1 VVRTTP
7 VTAEQAILT
16 SNYARVGALIPVAGV
31 ALAVYLESYSMSD
44 ERETRRFLVSGRVQG
59 VGFRWF
65 VEREAAAL
73 GLTGWVRNR
82 EDGRVEVM
90 ATGAREPLAVLHA
103 RLREG
108 PRAARVDEVAVSPA
122 PFLDAKSFG
131 IEGAW

>member
-1 VVRTTP
+1 
-7 VTAEQAILT
+7 
-16 SNYARVGALIPVAGV
+16 
-31 ALAVYLESYSMSD
+31 MSED
-44 ERETRRFLVSGRVQG
+44 RETRRYLVSGRVQG

-65 VEREAAAL
+65 VEREAATL
-73 GLTGWVRNR
+73 GITGWVRNR

-90 ATGAREPLAVLHA
+90 ATGRRELLSTLHA

-108 PRAARVDEVAVSPA
+108 PRAARVEEVAMSPA

>member
-1 VVRTTP
+1 MRGAGCGIAFPVGVR
-7 VTAEQAILT
+7 
-16 SNYARVGALIPVAGV
+16 VAV
-31 ALAVYLESYSMSD
+31 SFHAVYLEFYPMND
-44 ERETRRFLVSGRVQG
+44 GRETRRFLVSGRVQG

-65 VEREAAAL
+65 VEREAATL
-73 GLTGWVRNR
+73 GVTGWVRNR

-90 ATGAREPLAVLHA
+90 ATGTREQLAALHA